1 MLSGHVQPVTILTSS
16 SHAILTNPL
25 QVPSTATY
33 GAAGAWARSKIIESF
48 AGFFWPR
55 CSSGAV
61 DRLLRRERCAVPPL
75 SPPAPSSLSPSLAC
89 AQLSCSDGYKILSQ
103 DEGHVPGFHGDSWD
117 RKTDADRALVWLPRA
132 TGMVQIYRAVP
143 SGPNLNCAGRVAPEK
158 LAAGMQRPREVQV
171 PEHGCVRCGTAG
183 EMGAG
188 VPTPRPAHCPV
199 DLR

>member
-1 MLSGHVQPVTILTSS
+1 MSGQ
-16 SHAILTNPL
+16 
-25 QVPSTATY
+25 
-33 GAAGAWARSKIIESF
+33 AANRDL
-48 AGFFWPR
+48 
-55 CSSGAV
+55 V
-61 DRLLRRERCAVPPL
+61 
-75 SPPAPSSLSPSLAC
+75 
-89 AQLSCSDGYKILSQ
+89 GYKILSQ

>member
-1 MLSGHVQPVTILTSS
+1 MTVTGKGLVAAQETELPPPLHGHV
-16 SHAILTNPL
+16 HAR
-25 QVPSTATY
+25 AH
-33 GAAGAWARSKIIESF
+33 ARTVSYMY
-48 AGFFWPR
+48 
-55 CSSGAV
+55 
-61 DRLLRRERCAVPPL
+61 
-75 SPPAPSSLSPSLAC
+75 
-89 AQLSCSDGYKILSQ
+89 GYKILSQ
-103 DEGHVPGFHGDSWD
+103 DLGLVPGFHGDSWD